1 MLENLMRSQNQFLVF
16 QPRPSKGRFSTHN
29 GRESIVRKILL
40 CLSVAGPM
48 LMPGLAQAQVTAKDV
63 QVAARVLSF
72 TSTPFS
78 GTVKLGIVY
87 DPAVAASNADE
98 QALAGILGSG
108 LNVGS
113 ITLVPVP
120 VPVSKLAGAQVDAL
134 FLTSGLG
141 AAAAAVQTQATSG
154 KTLCVTT
161 DQAATQAGYCAV
173 SVQSD
178 PKVQITVNKAA
189 AAATGVSFASAFLM
203 MVTEI

>member
-1 MLENLMRSQNQFLVF
+1 
-16 QPRPSKGRFSTHN
+16 
-29 GRESIVRKILL
+29 VRKISLGL
-40 CLSVAGPM
+40 FMMAM
-48 LMPGLAQAQVTAKDV
+48 IFIPGVTHAQVTAKDV
-63 QVAARVLSF
+63 QVAARVLTF

-87 DPAVAASNADE
+87 DPANATSNADE
-98 QALAGILGSG
+98 QALTGILGSG

-113 ITLVPVP
+113 LTLVPVP
-120 VPVSKLAGAQVDAL
+120 VPIAKLSSTPVDAM

-141 AAAAAVQTQATSG
+141 AAAASVQTQAVSG
-154 KTLCVTT
+154 KTICITADLT
-161 DQAATQAGYCAV
+161 ATQAGYCAV

-189 AAATGVSFASAFLM
+189 ASASGVSFASAFLM